1 VYQALLLLLLGLP
14 VYAFLKVKKERL
26 GQVEE
31 LIDVPADLVDIS

>member
-14 VYAFLKVKKERL
+14 VYAFLKAKKERL

-31 LIDVPADLVDIS
+31 PIDVPADLVDIS